1 MHLFVVEEY
10 PHLDAA
16 PYYSSHSSSAYFDS
30 WVATCEFVEGMRFI
44 VSILTFFIHI
54 PCSYQV
60 CVMKFSNFLTLLRPI
75 YIPYMCVY
83 GKGSMKFIVQGIGIY
98 STRQSQIL
106 HLLIPRTAFY
116 HKFLLSLSDL
126 VAPPSNEDIRLCG

>member
-16 PYYSSHSSSAYFDS
+16 PYYSSDSSSAYFDS

-44 VSILTFFIHI
+44 VSILSFFVHI

-75 YIPYMCVY
+75 YIYCIYVCVW
-83 GKGSMKFIVQGIGIY
+83 QGQYGIY
-98 STRQSQIL
+98 CTRDRHIQHKAKSN
-106 HLLIPRTAFY
+106 TAFT
-116 HKFLLSLSDL
+116 HPQNSFLSQVL
-126 VAPPSNEDIRLCG
+126 PITK